1 MQPRIGAEIPV
12 REWWAAFMSDDLYV
26 QVIREI
32 EAVKGR
38 QAGHEDVCT
47 ERYKSLDQNIGSFRR
62 EVGDLKVEVD
72 KVVKAV
78 ASGEGKAAKLKDKIL
93 YTTISVLFAFAC
105 WAAGQIWAHD
115 VMHPSEPEI
124 AIHHRG

>member
-1 MQPRIGAEIPV
+1 
-12 REWWAAFMSDDLYV
+12 MSDDLYV

-47 ERYKSLDQNIGSFRR
+47 ERYKALDQNIVTFRK

-78 ASGEGKAAKLKDKIL
+78 ASSDGRAAKWKDKIL
-93 YTTISVLFAFAC
+93 YTTVAVLFAFAC

-115 VMHPSEPEI
+115 VSHPGEPEP